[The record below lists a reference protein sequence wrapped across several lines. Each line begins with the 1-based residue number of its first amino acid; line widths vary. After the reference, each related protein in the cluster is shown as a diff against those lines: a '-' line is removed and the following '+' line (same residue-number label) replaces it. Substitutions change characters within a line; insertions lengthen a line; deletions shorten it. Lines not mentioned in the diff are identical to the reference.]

1 MKNFLMLIAALALVA
16 GCETKP
22 PATATAYDPITGAR
36 TDVSENLLQV
46 EGTPREVVYLN
57 MFREYRS
64 RRQSDYYFEAFYMAP
79 KDAGYLEI
87 PPGQT
92 LTIAA
97 DGDTLKFTGNGSLNR
112 RRESRAQKT
121 DFVTETALYEVK
133 KDDLQKLANAKK
145 IKVQLRGNNGLV
157 EREFVQENFDNLK
170 AFVASATAQ

>member
-1 MKNFLMLIAALALVA
+1 
-16 GCETKP
+16 
-22 PATATAYDPITGAR
+22 
-36 TDVSENLLQV
+36 
-46 EGTPREVVYLN
+46 
-57 MFREYRS
+57 
-64 RRQSDYYFEAFYMAP
+64 MAP

>member
-22 PATATAYDPITGAR
+22 PATATPYDPITGAR
-36 TDVSENLLQV
+36 TDVSENLLQT

-79 KDAGYLEI
+79 ADAGYLEI

-92 LTIAA
+92 LTITA
-97 DGDTLKFTGNGSLNR
+97 DGDTLKLNGNGSLNR
-112 RRESRAQKT
+112 RREYKK
-121 DFVTETALYEVK
+121 DFVRETALYEVTK
-133 KDDLQKLANAKK
+133 EDLQKLANAKK

-157 EREFVQENFDNLK
+157 EREFAQENFDNLK
-170 AFVASATAQ
+170 AFVASAAAK